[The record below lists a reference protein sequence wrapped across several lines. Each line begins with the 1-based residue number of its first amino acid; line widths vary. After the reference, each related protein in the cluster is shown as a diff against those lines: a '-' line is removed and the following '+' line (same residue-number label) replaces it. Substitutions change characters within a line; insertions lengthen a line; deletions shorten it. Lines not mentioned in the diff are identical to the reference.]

1 VIISKFLYIFFYYCS
16 CCCFC
21 CWHDGDWLIST
32 YYSFKLNEIIVAD
45 LWCKRL
51 FIYCIGPIWSM
62 ISSMRKKNEHA
73 PIPDDP
79 SKNYPGF
86 IKKVDKFQRL
96 CSGFK
101 TRKYLKE
108 IWHRVGVKFKTCQKW
123 VVNRERMSKPG
134 HLFVEITFFVEM
146 FVSDTVVSKRRHGRH
161 KIKNKV
167 VKALLKLNWTGWTG
181 TYK

>member
-1 VIISKFLYIFFYYCS
+1 
-16 CCCFC
+16 
-21 CWHDGDWLIST
+21 
-32 YYSFKLNEIIVAD
+32 VAD

-79 SKNYPGF
+79 SKKVLRVYKKKWTNFKDLVPGSKREN
-86 IKKVDKFQRL
+86 IW
-96 CSGFK
+96 
-101 TRKYLKE
+101 RKYDTEWGSNLK
-108 IWHRVGVKFKTCQKW
+108 RDPSNTQKW

-134 HLFVEITFFVEM
+134 PFFVEITISVKM